1 MLLFQSHSFYL
12 ISLSNNNDVLVDELD
27 TNKINFVV
35 ILEPSSI
42 VTAAPDFTFITN
54 VNSSNP
60 EEGES
65 MEDNEVVIGIPIRV
79 EVNMSVNG
87 YVLNVS

>member
-1 MLLFQSHSFYL
+1 M
-12 ISLSNNNDVLVDELD
+12 
-27 TNKINFVV
+27 
-35 ILEPSSI
+35 
-42 VTAAPDFTFITN
+42 TAAPDFTFITN